1 MTKLA
6 KLVLCFTIFALLAAI
21 LATVVVF
28 WAVLAAIWPVSCRIL
43 ALAAATRAAEKGT
56 AALAVAS

>member
-6 KLVLCFTIFALLAAI
+6 IVVSCLVIFVLLAAV